1 MAKRCKHN
9 RAFPWL
15 VITDLVELDKEDE
28 DEGSIGSWKDES
40 YIPPCVTM
48 YEAKDRGVMWCPDC
62 GAVREIEGEEDG
74 SLAFSTR
81 HWTYPRG
88 KTDVERQ
95 MQRNKRFDDPPETP
109 LDTPPRER

>member
-1 MAKRCKHN
+1 MANRCRHK

-15 VITDLVELDKEDE
+15 VITDLIAVDKDDDDKGDE
-28 DEGSIGSWKDES
+28 WKNEN
-40 YIPPCVTM
+40 YIPPCVTL
-48 YEAKDRGVMWCPDC
+48 YEVKDRGVMWCPDC

-95 MQRNKRFDDPPETP
+95 MKRNERFDQTA
-109 LDTPPRER
+109 